1 MTKPQQASYTKAL
14 RMREQQAR
22 MRLHVFGSDAP
33 LGCCWC
39 IAEKPRPHASGPTG
53 GGDTYLGPAFG
64 PWQWRACKLPRYRED
79 LAFPVCY
86 SHMAAWVETH
96 PLDAHAAGLI
106 FVDLVPGVGTDAWR
120 LTYAPFWRGRTP
132 KRKRGRKAITDHVNL
147 DGPTLEALCDMIL
160 DAGEAAAPAWV
171 RARRKIDVSQYE
183 LDL

>member
-22 MRLHVFGSDAP
+22 MRAHVFGSDAP

-39 IAEKPRPHASGPTG
+39 ISEKPRSNSSGVSG
-53 GGDTYLGPAFG
+53 GGDVYLGPISG
-64 PWQWRACKLPRYRED
+64 PVHWRPCKLSRY
-79 LAFPVCY
+79 LGFPVCC
-86 SHMAAWVETH
+86 SHMTAWVDTH
-96 PLDAHAAGLI
+96 PLEAHAAGLI
-106 FVDLVPGVGTDAWR
+106 FVDLVPGVGADAWR
-120 LTYAPFWRGRTP
+120 LTYAPFWRGRTL

-160 DAGEAAAPAWV
+160 DAGEASAPAWV